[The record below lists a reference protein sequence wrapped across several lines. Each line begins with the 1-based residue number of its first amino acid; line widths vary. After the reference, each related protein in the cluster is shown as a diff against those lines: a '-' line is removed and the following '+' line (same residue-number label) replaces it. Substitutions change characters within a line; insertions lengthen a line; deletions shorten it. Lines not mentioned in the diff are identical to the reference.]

1 MLQSVSRATNATAVL
16 RPAMPF
22 ICIDRSTRKCV
33 GIFHGDNPLHYPSP
47 ILMAQLVVSSL
58 ITAVLQLIL
67 APIGQTAFVCQM
79 LGGFLLGPQ
88 ALGNYFTFLQSVYH
102 TKSLYVMNTVSLFAC
117 AVFLFLVGVKTDIR
131 LLTAS
136 GRKAL
141 VIGLCTFFVPLV
153 LNLSVAFTIMSS
165 VKLERQVHNSL
176 FFLAILQSINS
187 FYVIACQLD
196 DLKMLTSELGRLAL
210 SSSLISGTL
219 SWCWVILIFSTTES
233 YVYQTKG
240 LVLGTV
246 LCSLAFLFIATYIFR
261 PFVEWLITRVQ
272 QARGVKEGHMF
283 IIYMSIMFFA
293 LFGDSLGLNFMFGP
307 MIIGI
312 MVPVGPPLGSAVV
325 EKLDTI
331 VSTLLLPMFYSIGT
345 TMVNLSSISA
355 VNVGVVELLVLV
367 GFFGKTLGAMVPCV
381 LSKMPVNDAFSLG
394 LIVATQGIT
403 DLLMLL
409 HAMQL
414 NFIDKESYSI
424 ALISMLVMSGIAT
437 PLVKRM
443 YKPPDRY
450 ISYKRRTIQHSK
462 PEAELR
468 MVACLYNHDSAPSII
483 NLLEL
488 SNPHIQSTICV
499 YLLHLMRQTGTAS
512 TFLYAHPR
520 RPAGSSNSHG
530 PHYSDQIVNAFRQY
544 ENRKGGIVL
553 VNAFTAISPYVT
565 MHEDVCNLALTKRA
579 SVIVLPFHH
588 QMSMENE
595 VESAPAIRSVNL
607 NVLRAAPCSI
617 AILIDRGTRCGS
629 YHAMNSES
637 TRKYNIGVFFLG
649 GQDDREALY
658 YAMRMGEHP
667 KICVTLIHF
676 LDADWNTSKPNFDK
690 KQDISVTNE
699 YRLSCKVKQ
708 KNSYREEF
716 TPNSVELI
724 AKIRGV
730 ENLFD
735 MILVGRRHSAE
746 STLLEGLQEWNE
758 YPELG
763 GIGDMLAT
771 SDTSCRA
778 SVLVIQQQTFIEDEE
793 VLDSPKY
800 QSERESSAVVNIPRD
815 NAKVFPSF
823 NSTG

>member
-210 SSSLISGTL
+210 SSSLIS
-219 SWCWVILIFSTTES
+219 
-233 YVYQTKG
+233 
-240 LVLGTV
+240 V